1 MGYASG
7 LAWILFLVVLRQFF
21 MTVPLELD
29 DAARIDGASPLQLL
43 WHIMLPQARP
53 ALVAVAI
60 FHFLWSWN
68 SFYEPLIYLHS
79 PDNWTVAIG
88 LHLFNALYTFNT
100 HQIMAASVV
109 MIIPSVLL
117 FFFSQRIFTHGV
129 VISGIKG

>member
-1 MGYASG
+1 MA
-7 LAWILFLVVLRQFF
+7 
-21 MTVPLELD
+21 
-29 DAARIDGASPLQLL
+29 GASWPILY
-43 WHIMLPQARP
+43 ARLAAP
-53 ALVAVAI
+53 GTGRSGHLSL
-60 FHFLWSWN
+60 HFLWFWN
-68 SFYEPLIYLHS
+68 IFYEPLIYLHS

-117 FFFSQRIFTHGV
+117 FFFSQRIFTQGV